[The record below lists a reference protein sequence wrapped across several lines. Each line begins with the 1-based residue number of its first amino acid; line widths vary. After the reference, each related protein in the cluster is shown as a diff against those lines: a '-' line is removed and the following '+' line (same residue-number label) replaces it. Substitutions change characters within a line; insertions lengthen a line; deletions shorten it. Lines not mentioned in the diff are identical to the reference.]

1 MTRVVDKRDVSLII
15 IPNGD
20 YDAKFYTSKR
30 GNLKD
35 IANRKYEKEYLCR
48 SSSESI
54 EEDPITPEM
63 VIVINPNENYGIAQ
77 PHVYFNGVEVA
88 PAKVRFGMDESYC
101 WGVKSQDFVLID
113 FSGVS

>member
-15 IPNGD
+15 IPHLD
-20 YDAKFYTSKR
+20 YDSNFYTSKR

-35 IANRKYEKEYLCR
+35 IANGKYEKEYLCR
-48 SSSESI
+48 SSSNSI

-63 VIVINPNENYGIAQ
+63 VIVINPNEKSGNAH

-113 FSGVS
+113 FSKGS